1 MPAPDTLL
9 LGPTDIGG
17 MFDRHARDLLRFATH
32 RVGEQAAEDIVAQTF
47 LAAYEQR
54 NRYDPGRGDLLP
66 WLYGICNNL
75 LRRHRRAELRRLR
88 ATAAMR
94 PESSQE
100 APTAD
105 RIDAQRTVAR
115 VAHVLARLPRR
126 QREVLLLFAIAELEY
141 SEIATALEIPL
152 GSVQSSLHR
161 ARTKIR
167 AVLSSEVRL

>member
-1 MPAPDTLL
+1 
-9 LGPTDIGG
+9 
-17 MFDRHARDLLRFATH
+17 MFDRHARDLLRYATH

-88 ATAAMR
+88 ATASLR
-94 PESSQE
+94 PAENSGE
-100 APTAD
+100 PTAD
-105 RIDAQRTVAR
+105 RIDAQRGVAQ

-141 SEIATALEIPL
+141 SEIAIALGIPL

-167 AVLSSEVRL
+167 AALSLEVRP

>member
-1 MPAPDTLL
+1 M

-17 MFDRHARDLLRFATH
+17 MFDRHARDLLRYASA

-54 NRYDPGRGDLLP
+54 NRYDPGRGELLP
-66 WLYGICNNL
+66 WLYGICTNL
-75 LRRHRRAELRRLR
+75 LRRHRRTELRRLK
-88 ATAAMR
+88 ATAVMR
-94 PESSQE
+94 PPEPEQE
-100 APTAD
+100 PTAD
-105 RIDAQRTVAR
+105 RIDAQRETAKIAVA
-115 VAHVLARLPRR
+115 LARLPRR

-141 SEIATALEIPL
+141 AEIASALGIPL

-167 AVLSSEVRL
+167 AALTS